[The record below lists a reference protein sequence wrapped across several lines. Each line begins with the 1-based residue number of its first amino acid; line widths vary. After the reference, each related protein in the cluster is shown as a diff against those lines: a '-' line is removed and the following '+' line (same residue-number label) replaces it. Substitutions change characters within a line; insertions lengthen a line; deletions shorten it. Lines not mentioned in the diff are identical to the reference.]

1 MTIEFASSPRSS
13 VGIEWEL
20 QLVDRDSRD
29 LRQAAEAVLDAV
41 RPADGPHPHIHPE
54 LLVNTVEVVSSPRR
68 TVGAAAADLQRAVDE
83 LRAVTDP
90 LRIDLATA
98 GTHPFARPQHQ
109 RVTDKERYAELVRRT
124 QYWGRQMLLYGVH
137 VHVGVEHRD
146 KVLPLLRALLTRFAH
161 LQSLSASSPFW
172 AGQDTS
178 YASNRAMF
186 FQQLPTAGLPHQFDR
201 WADLEGYVAGMTKT
215 GVIEQSN
222 EIRWDIRPSPGL
234 GTLEVRA
241 FDACTNLAE
250 VASLAALVHCL
261 VEDFSTRLDRGE
273 ELPTMPQWF
282 IDENKWR
289 SARYGMDAILI
300 LDEHGEEDYVAHTVA
315 RMLADLA
322 PVAERLGCSEELAGV
337 GVILD
342 KGAGYQRQTTVAREQ
357 GNLEAVVDLM
367 VEEMDAGRPL

>member
-20 QLVDRDSRD
+20 QLIDRDSRD

-98 GTHPFARPQHQ
+98 GTHPFARPKHQ

-137 VHVGVEHRD
+137 VHVGVERRD

-215 GVIEQSN
+215 GVIEQFN

-234 GTLEVRA
+234 GTL
-241 FDACTNLAE
+241 T
-250 VASLAALVHCL
+250 ALSEFPRSCSPN
-261 VEDFSTRLDRGE
+261 FPRSRG
-273 ELPTMPQWF
+273 QV
-282 IDENKWR
+282 
-289 SARYGMDAILI
+289 SAGWCRW
-300 LDEHGEEDYVAHTVA
+300 
-315 RMLADLA
+315 
-322 PVAERLGCSEELAGV
+322 
-337 GVILD
+337 
-342 KGAGYQRQTTVAREQ
+342 
-357 GNLEAVVDLM
+357 
-367 VEEMDAGRPL
+367 

>member
-1 MTIEFASSPRSS
+1 M
-13 VGIEWEL
+13 
-20 QLVDRDSRD
+20 
-29 LRQAAEAVLDAV
+29 
-41 RPADGPHPHIHPE
+41 
-54 LLVNTVEVVSSPRR
+54 
-68 TVGAAAADLQRAVDE
+68 
-83 LRAVTDP
+83 
-90 LRIDLATA
+90 
-98 GTHPFARPQHQ
+98 
-109 RVTDKERYAELVRRT
+109 
-124 QYWGRQMLLYGVH
+124 
-137 VHVGVEHRD
+137 
-146 KVLPLLRALLTRFAH
+146 
-161 LQSLSASSPFW
+161 
-172 AGQDTS
+172 
-178 YASNRAMF
+178 
-186 FQQLPTAGLPHQFDR
+186 
-201 WADLEGYVAGMTKT
+201 
-215 GVIEQSN
+215 
-222 EIRWDIRPSPGL
+222 
-234 GTLEVRA
+234 RA

-342 KGAGYQRQTTVAREQ
+342 KGAGYQRQTTAAREQ

>member
-20 QLVDRDSRD
+20 QLIDRDSRD

-98 GTHPFARPQHQ
+98 GTHPFARPKHQ

-250 VASLAALVHCL
+250 VASLAALVRAGA
-261 VEDFSTRLDRGE
+261 VPSSLD
-273 ELPTMPQWF
+273 LPTDSGMP
-282 IDENKWR
+282 
-289 SARYGMDAILI
+289 L
-300 LDEHGEEDYVAHTVA
+300 
-315 RMLADLA
+315 
-322 PVAERLGCSEELAGV
+322 
-337 GVILD
+337 
-342 KGAGYQRQTTVAREQ
+342 TTVQ
-357 GNLEAVVDLM
+357 V
-367 VEEMDAGRPL
+367 